1 MFDPATGTF
10 ALTGQIPAGCSDG
23 GPDVALPDGTVLF
36 SWGDAVEI
44 YDPISG
50 AFTCS
55 RPMKT
60 PNRGHTSATLLAD
73 GTVLMAGGQDV
84 VGNETAGTSAEIYSP
99 PTPIP
104 APVLLSVPGSLQAA
118 ILHASTEKLVS
129 SDSPAAAGEI
139 LEIYLTGLLD
149 GSVIPPQVAIG
160 GRMADVLF
168 FGQASGYVRLNQVN
182 VRVPGGIAAGTATQ
196 VWLNYLGRPSNQ
208 VTISVQ

>member
-1 MFDPATGTF
+1 
-10 ALTGQIPAGCSDG
+10 
-23 GPDVALPDGTVLF
+23 
-36 SWGDAVEI
+36 
-44 YDPISG
+44 
-50 AFTCS
+50 
-55 RPMKT
+55 MKT

-129 SDSPAAAGEI
+129 SDSPAATGEI

-149 GSVIPPQVAIG
+149 GSVIPPQAAVG
-160 GRMADVLF
+160 GLSAEVLF
-168 FGQASGYVRLNQVN
+168 FGKAPGFADLNQINIRVPDGVSPGPSVSVRL
-182 VRVPGGIAAGTATQ
+182 T
-196 VWLNYLGRPSNQ
+196 YLGRPSNE
-208 VTISVQ
+208 VTIGVQ